1 MKKFPLIW
9 LILAAV
15 MLCSCLG
22 VSGAS
27 SDSVAVTNGCRTVRA
42 HMALGGSEKL
52 AETAEAVVLYELN
65 TDTMVY
71 NWNIDKVIDPTGM
84 VKILTALVAL
94 EHGNLDDEVTVKR
107 STLNTVTIG
116 AVSANLQAGEVMLLR
131 DLLYCVMVSSANDAA
146 AVLAEHVGGSQ
157 AAFVELGCT
166 NSCFYNVHGLSGT
179 QQYTTAR
186 DLAIITEAALE
197 NELFTT
203 MFCAA
208 NYTVPATN
216 KSDERYIMT
225 TNYMLSDESVKNHV
239 DSRVTGGKTAA
250 ASLTNRSLICT
261 AEVGSSRYLCIVM
274 GAEAKVSDDGFVV
287 LRYGSF
293 EETKAVLNY
302 GFQNFAVRQVANT
315 MQTFAQY
322 AVAGGENDVVV
333 KVTEDLY
340 TVLPMNYDPELLVF
354 DTMMDATLL
363 QAPIAADDRLGTL
376 KVSYGNIVLGTF
388 DLVAMHSVALD
399 GSVIQDAELLEQES
413 PKPFDVRRML
423 IRLGMILAGI
433 LLVVALVLLIIRIVN
448 NVRKIR
454 MYRRRVRDRRRSR

>member
-1 MKKFPLIW
+1 
-9 LILAAV
+9 
-15 MLCSCLG
+15 
-22 VSGAS
+22 
-27 SDSVAVTNGCRTVRA
+27 
-42 HMALGGSEKL
+42 
-52 AETAEAVVLYELN
+52 
-65 TDTMVY
+65 
-71 NWNIDKVIDPTGM
+71 
-84 VKILTALVAL
+84 
-94 EHGNLDDEVTVKR
+94 
-107 STLNTVTIG
+107 
-116 AVSANLQAGEVMLLR
+116 
-131 DLLYCVMVSSANDAA
+131 
-146 AVLAEHVGGSQ
+146 
-157 AAFVELGCT
+157 
-166 NSCFYNVHGLSGT
+166 
-179 QQYTTAR
+179 
-186 DLAIITEAALE
+186 
-197 NELFTT
+197 
-203 MFCAA
+203 
-208 NYTVPATN
+208 
-216 KSDERYIMT
+216 
-225 TNYMLSDESVKNHV
+225 
-239 DSRVTGGKTAA
+239 
-250 ASLTNRSLICT
+250 
-261 AEVGSSRYLCIVM
+261 M